1 MLTIDRSDRGQAY
14 TLEAFIAAL
23 LLISSLTFALQVT
36 AVTPL
41 SASTANQHIENQ
53 QRSSAS
59 GVLAAGHE
67 SGALKE
73 AVLYWNATGE
83 EFHDP
88 DRADYYTNQYP
99 DIPFGGMLDRAF
111 GGRGLAVNVLV
122 HTEDRARPQPMV
134 YHGEPSD
141 NAASASRTVTL
152 YDDDRIRFE
161 NQSLGDT
168 LSQVESDP
176 DRAFYGGDA
185 HDSSLVYNVVRVEV
199 VVWRM

>member
-1 MLTIDRSDRGQAY
+1 MSRGQAY

-53 QRSSAS
+53 QRASAA
-59 GVLAAGHE
+59 GALAAADE
-67 SGALKE
+67 QEVLDDAI
-73 AVLYWNATGE
+73 LYWNASE
-83 EFHDP
+83 KQFHDP
-88 DRADYYTNQYP
+88 DRVDYYTNQFSP
-99 DIPFGGMLDRAF
+99 NDFGTILDRSFAE
-111 GGRGLAVNVLV
+111 RGLAVNVLV
-122 HTEDRARPQPMV
+122 HVEGESRPQQMV

-152 YDDDRIRFE
+152 YDDDRLRFE
-161 NQSLGDT
+161 NGTAGRT
-168 LSQVESDP
+168 LSNVESDST
-176 DRAFYGGDA
+176 AEFYASDT
-185 HDSSLVYNVVRVEV
+185 HSSLIYNVVRVEV